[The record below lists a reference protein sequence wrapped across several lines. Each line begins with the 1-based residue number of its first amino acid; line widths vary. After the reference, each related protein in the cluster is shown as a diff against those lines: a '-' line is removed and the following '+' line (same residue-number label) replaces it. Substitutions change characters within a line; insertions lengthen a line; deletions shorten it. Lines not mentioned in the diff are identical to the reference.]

1 MQTFYIDIYFLINFT
16 VDILALYFS
25 ALFAKVESTVKR
37 LILSSTFGALL
48 ASVIALVA
56 PVGFVFLS
64 ILLIGTWLTVEIF
77 VSKSTLLRKFK
88 FYLAFLV
95 FETLIGGFVNLI
107 YNLLDTYIYPIISDQ
122 AFGAE
127 NRNLLILSLIILIA
141 YGLLKLLY
149 AAFNNIG
156 AEKNIEI
163 TIGLNDKEERITGLV
178 DSGCLVCDPLDAR
191 PVIIVKKNCLE
202 MIRGIYNISCST
214 DINIKRR
221 IRVIPIRSLGAEK
234 VLIGIRTDYI
244 KIKGRKEKIENI
256 VIAID
261 EEEGSYSGYSAL
273 VPLSMLE

>member
-25 ALFAKVESTVKR
+25 ALFTKVESTVKR

-48 ASVIALVA
+48 ASVIALVV
-56 PVGFVFLS
+56 PVGFVFLA
-64 ILLIGTWLTVEIF
+64 ILLIGTWLTIEIF
-77 VSKSTLLRKFK
+77 INKSTLLRKFK
-88 FYLAFLV
+88 FYIAFLV

-107 YNLLDTYIYPIISDQ
+107 YNLLDTYIYPIVSTET
-122 AFGAE
+122 FGAQ
-127 NRNLLILSLIILIA
+127 NRTLLILSLIILIA

-149 AAFNNIG
+149 SAFNNIG

-191 PVIIVKKNCLE
+191 PVIIVKKNSLE
-202 MIRGIYNISCST
+202 MIKDNFNISCSI
-214 DINIKRR
+214 DSNIKKR
-221 IRVIPIRSLGAEK
+221 IRVIPIRSFGADK
-234 VLIGIRTDYI
+234 ILMGIRTDYI
-244 KIKGRKEKIENI
+244 KIKGRDEKYENI
-256 VIAID
+256 VIALD

-273 VPLSMLE
+273 VPLAMLE